1 MNLKD
6 GMAAGVEGSAG
17 LCSATNL
24 KYSTASSTILQ
35 RFSEINERLLFCSYV
50 ENAIVEFWS

>member
-50 ENAIVEFWS
+50 ENAIVEF